1 MNSAEDSMGLP
12 PRGRALWRLFS
23 RAVAYPRLYIYL
35 ACTLLAVVTSCLI
48 GKDVMSD
55 TLDYHLYAG
64 FSALHDRFSYD
75 YFPAGAQSYFN
86 PYIYVPFYLLAL
98 SGLPALAAA
107 SILAIVQSVILWLTY
122 ELTLEVA
129 PPRSPRMRMTMGLCA
144 VALALANPILLNQ
157 FGSSYVDVITAEVAV
172 AAWLLLVRSI
182 RAPRVGLVCLAG
194 ALLGIA
200 SALKLTNSVHALS
213 AGVLVLFLPVAWRS
227 KARYAV
233 WFGAAVAAS
242 FAIVCTPW
250 SIRLEQHF
258 GNPLF
263 PLLNGVFRSPQL
275 PTQSLMDYRFVPDS
289 FLEALWRPFAIV
301 TPLRLVD
308 DEAAAPD
315 LRYAV
320 VLVAGC
326 LLVSRWVWRRLRA
339 KLPDDGP
346 GGADAARATRAFV
359 ALACG
364 FLVDW
369 TLWLA
374 VSGNGRYFI
383 AMACVAATLSVVMV
397 FCLFGSRLK
406 VVVYAM
412 SAILGVQAFQLSVG
426 AEYRYHAAWQHRPWF
441 DVSVPGKL
449 AQQPN
454 LYLSLGMQSDSFLV
468 PFLARDSG
476 FVNLGGDYELGADGP
491 NGARVESLIH
501 RYSPNVRII
510 ARDMRPDA
518 EHDVGA
524 PSPSIIDAALE
535 PFGLRLNQRD
545 CSKIVLRDGSPRT
558 LIIVRRAAQASPSAP
573 AERSPASN
581 TDYLVSCGVVPGAVD
596 GSWYAGS
603 IGEVDLALDQVE
615 DACPELFQPGRPAT
629 QYFGDQRHG
638 GIWARQYGNTG
649 LTLWVSRG
657 SVNFSDPV
665 RGGSPTYI
673 GREEEWKVAPP
684 RLECGRRGDRYFA
697 RPLPAAAP
705 ERH

>member
-12 PRGRALWRLFS
+12 PRGRALSRVFH
-23 RAVAYPRLYIYL
+23 RAVASHRLYIYL
-35 ACTLLAVVTSCLI
+35 ACTLLAIAASYLI

-75 YFPAGAQSYFN
+75 YFPAGTQSYFN
-86 PYIYVPFYLLAL
+86 PYIYVPFYLLAV

-129 PPRSPRMRMTMGLCA
+129 PPRGARMRMTMGLCA

-157 FGSSYVDVITAEVAV
+157 FGSSYVDVITAEVVV

-194 ALLGIA
+194 VLLGVG
-200 SALKLTNSVHALS
+200 SALKLTNSVHAVS
-213 AGVLVLFLPVAWRS
+213 AGVMVLFLPVAWRT
-227 KARYAV
+227 KARNVV

-242 FAIVCTPW
+242 FAIVCAPW
-250 SIRLEQHF
+250 SIHLEQHF

-275 PTQSLMDYRFVPDS
+275 PTQSLMDHRFVPDS
-289 FLEALWRPFAIV
+289 IIEALWRPFAIV
-301 TPLRLVD
+301 MPLRLVD

-326 LLVSRWVWRRLRA
+326 LLVFRWVWRRLRA
-339 KLPDDGP
+339 KQPDDGP
-346 GGADAARATRAFV
+346 GSADAGLAPRAFA

-364 FLVDW
+364 FLIDW
-369 TLWLA
+369 TLWLV

-383 AMACVAATLSVVMV
+383 AMACVAATLGVVMV
-397 FCLFGSRLK
+397 FWLCGSRLK
-406 VVVYAM
+406 AVVYAM
-412 SAILGVQAFQLSVG
+412 SAILGMQAFQLSLG
-426 AEYRYHAAWQHRPWF
+426 AEYRYHAPWQNRPWF
-441 DVSVPGKL
+441 DVSVPKKL

-454 LYLSLGMQSDSFLV
+454 LYLSLGIQSDSFLV
-468 PFLARDSG
+468 PFLARGSG
-476 FVNLGGDYELGADGP
+476 FINLGGDYGLGPDGP

-501 RYSPNVRII
+501 RYSPNVRVIT
-510 ARDMRPDA
+510 RDMRPHADY
-518 EHDVGA
+518 DVGA
-524 PSPSIIDAALE
+524 PDPSVIDAALE
-535 PFGLRLNQRD
+535 PFGLRLNERD
-545 CSKIVLRDGSPRT
+545 CSEIVLRDGSPRT
-558 LIIVRRAAQASPSAP
+558 LIVVRSAAQASSSAP
-573 AERSPASN
+573 AKKLPASN
-581 TDYLVSCGVVPGAVD
+581 TDYLASCSVVSGAVD
-596 GSWYAGS
+596 GLWYA
-603 IGEVDLALDQVE
+603 ENVRKVDLALDRVE
-615 DACPELFQPGRPAT
+615 DACPQLFQPRRPAT
-629 QYFGDQRHG
+629 QYFGNKQRG
-638 GIWARQYGNTG
+638 GIWARQYGNSG

-657 SVNFSDPV
+657 WVNFSDPV

-673 GREEEWKVAPP
+673 GREEDWKSEPQ
-684 RLECGRRGDRYFA
+684 RLECGRRGERYFA
-697 RPLPAAAP
+697 RLLPASSP
-705 ERH
+705 RVH